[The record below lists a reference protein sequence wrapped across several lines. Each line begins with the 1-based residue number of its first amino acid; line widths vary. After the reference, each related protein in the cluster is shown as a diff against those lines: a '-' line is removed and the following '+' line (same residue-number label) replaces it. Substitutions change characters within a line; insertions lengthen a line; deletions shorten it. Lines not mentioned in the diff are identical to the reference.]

1 MVYPYMIPI
10 YAFLVKVGS
19 RTINHLPEPYQIPVA
34 EYLATEV
41 EVNGEE
47 HEAD

>member
-34 EYLATEV
+34 EYLANEA
-41 EVNGEE
+41 EAAQN
-47 HEAD
+47 EAD